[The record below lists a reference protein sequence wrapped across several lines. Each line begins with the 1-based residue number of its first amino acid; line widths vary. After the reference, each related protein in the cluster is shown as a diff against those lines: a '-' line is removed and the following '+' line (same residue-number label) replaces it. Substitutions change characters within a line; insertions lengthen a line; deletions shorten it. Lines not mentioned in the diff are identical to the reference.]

1 MIEELV
7 SATGSLNESLSE
19 LMESVETRLQEAVRS
34 PEPDVDELTRHLA
47 AAGGKRLRPALCLLT
62 SFLGPNPGNEDAEV
76 SAAVVELTHLATLYH
91 DDVMDEAPMRR
102 GVPSAQQLA
111 GNSAAILAGDVLF
124 AKASSLVAGLGPE
137 AVRLHA
143 VTFER
148 LCFGQLRETLGAP
161 ENVSARDNYINVLA
175 DKTGSLI
182 AASARYGVNSSG
194 GSPEIAEA
202 VAEFGEK
209 VGVAFQLADDVIDIM
224 SDGDVTGKTPGTD
237 LREGVETMPILILK
251 ERAAAGTIDEA
262 GQQILDLLAGNVGD
276 EAVEKSVSLL
286 REHQV
291 MEEVRDLART
301 WSDEAVASLDA
312 IPEGEVRNGLNAF
325 ARLMVDRI
333 S

>member
-7 SATGSLNESLSE
+7 NATGSLNERLNE
-19 LMESVETRLQEAVRS
+19 LMVSVEDRLQDAVRS
-34 PEPDVDELTRHLA
+34 PEPDIDALTKHLA

-62 SFLGPNPGNEDAEV
+62 SFLGPNPGNEEAEI
-76 SAAVVELTHLATLYH
+76 SATVVELTHLATLYH
-91 DDVMDEAPMRR
+91 DDVMDDAPMRR
-102 GVPSAQQLA
+102 GVPSAQQIA

-124 AKASSLVAGLGPE
+124 AKASAMVAGLGPE

-161 ENVSARDNYINVLA
+161 DNVSPRDNYIHVLA
-175 DKTGSLI
+175 EKTGSLI
-182 AASARYGVNSSG
+182 AASARYGVNASG
-194 GSPEIAEA
+194 GAPDIAEA
-202 VAEFGEK
+202 VADFGEK

-237 LREGVETMPILILK
+237 LREGVETMPILLLK
-251 ERAAAGTIDEA
+251 ERKDAGTIDAE
-262 GQQILDLLAGNVGD
+262 GQEILDLLAGERD
-276 EAVEKSVSLL
+276 DAEVERSVQLL
-286 REHQV
+286 RGHGV
-291 MEEVRDLART
+291 MDDVRQLAHD
-301 WSDEAVASLDA
+301 WSEDAVASLEV
-312 IPEGEVRNGLNAF
+312 IPDGEVKDGLIAF

>member
-7 SATGSLNESLSE
+7 SATGSLNERLSE

-237 LREGVETMPILILK
+237 LREGV
-251 ERAAAGTIDEA
+251 
-262 GQQILDLLAGNVGD
+262 
-276 EAVEKSVSLL
+276 
-286 REHQV
+286 
-291 MEEVRDLART
+291 
-301 WSDEAVASLDA
+301 
-312 IPEGEVRNGLNAF
+312 
-325 ARLMVDRI
+325 
-333 S
+333 

>member
-7 SATGSLNESLSE
+7 NATGSLNDRLTE
-19 LMESVETRLQEAVRS
+19 LMESVETRLQETVRA
-34 PEPDVDELTRHLA
+34 PEPDIDALTRHLA

-62 SFLGPNPGNEDAEV
+62 SFLGPNPGNEEAEI

-91 DDVMDEAPMRR
+91 DDVMDDAPMRR

-124 AKASSLVAGLGPE
+124 AKASALVAGLGPE

-148 LCFGQLRETLGAP
+148 LCFGQLRETLGTP
-161 ENVSARDNYINVLA
+161 EGVSPRDNYIHVLA
-175 DKTGSLI
+175 EKTGSLI
-182 AASARYGVNSSG
+182 AASARYGVNSAG
-194 GSPEIAEA
+194 GDPEIAEA
-202 VAEFGEK
+202 VSDFGEK

-237 LREGVETMPILILK
+237 LREGVETMPILLLK
-251 ERAAAGTIDEA
+251 ERQAAGTINPD
-262 GQQILDLLAGNVGD
+262 GQRILDLLAGERD
-276 EAVEKSVSLL
+276 DAEVEQSVALL
-286 REHQV
+286 RRHPV
-291 MEEVRDLART
+291 MDDVRDLARS
-301 WSDEAVASLDA
+301 WSDDAVASLDK
-312 IPEGEVRNGLNAF
+312 IPDGEVKDGLIAF
-325 ARLMVDRI
+325 AWLMVDRI